1 MSKFSPLGSCQR
13 LILKRVES
21 SAPAVIPRRLSNQP
35 WIRHVDAEHS
45 TAA

>member
-13 LILKRVES
+13 QFLKKVELL
-21 SAPAVIPRRLSNQP
+21 APAVIRRGFSNQP
-35 WIRHVDAEHS
+35 WIRHVDADHS